1 MTPIQAISGGL
12 LGGINSAQQGAR
24 QLQDDKAQQQRMQF
38 QQAQMTDQQ
47 DQMQRRRQIQDLA
60 LKHVTPG
67 PDGKPFFDQE
77 GYINELSGLDPQ
89 AALELHQ
96 NEIRTK
102 AADLQAQKAQRD
114 LNTPDIRKIES
125 GNNIITQEQQ
135 PDGSYKPI
143 ATAGRFAPQQSGSS
157 ALAQQIALLRQYGAT
172 DDDIKQKL
180 GIGGGLTNT
189 PTYNPNG
196 PTGDDF
202 LKTLPANDQP
212 IVKSVIDGRYPIPT
226 GKAAT
231 SPEWQRVVQLATQAD
246 PSFDAGNYP
255 ARAAARKDF
264 TSGPTSKTI
273 TGLNTLA
280 HHINTLNSSIDGLDN
295 GKYPMVNS
303 IGNAFQSKT
312 GDPRVNK
319 FQVAANAVA
328 DEAAKVF
335 AGSGSALADREKLAS
350 MFDPSMSPAQLK
362 AATTQLSELVEG
374 KLGGLQ
380 NQLDQGL
387 GIGSRDIQVVSPEAR
402 KLFDAYRGGNG
413 PQQAASATGAATGG
427 WSARRVD

>member
-24 QLQDDKAQQQRMQF
+24 QLQDDKFQQQRMQF
-38 QQAQMTDQQ
+38 QQSQMDDQQ
-47 DQMQRRRQIQDLA
+47 QQIQIRRDIQDMA
-60 LKHVTPG
+60 L
-67 PDGKPFFDQE
+67 PFFSNGKNDMDGFIAKVQQK
-77 GYINELSGLDPQ
+77 YPQ
-89 AALELHQ
+89 QAMELHQ
-96 NEIRTK
+96 NELRSK
-102 AADLQAQKAQRD
+102 LADLQAQKAQRD

-125 GNNIITQEQQ
+125 GNNIITQERQA
-135 PDGSYKPI
+135 DGSYKPI
-143 ATAGRFAPQQSGSS
+143 ATASRFAPQQSASS
-157 ALAQQIALLRQYGAT
+157 ALAQQVALLKQYGAS
-172 DDDIKQKL
+172 DDDIKAKL

-189 PTYNPNG
+189 PTFNPNG

-202 LKTLPANDQP
+202 IKTLPANDQP
-212 IVKSVIDGRYPIPT
+212 IVRAVVNGQYPIPT

-246 PSFDAGNYP
+246 PNFDAGNYP

-295 GKYPMVNS
+295 GKYPTLNS

-350 MFDPSMSPAQLK
+350 MFDPNMSPAQLK
-362 AATTQLSELVEG
+362 AATAQLSELVEG

-387 GIGSRDIQVVSPEAR
+387 GIGSRNIQVVSPEAR
-402 KLFDAYRGGNG
+402 KLFDSYRGGG
-413 PQQAASATGAATGG
+413 APAQTEAPAATG
-427 WSARRVD
+427 WSARRVN

>member
-1 MTPIQAISGGL
+1 M
-12 LGGINSAQQGAR
+12 
-24 QLQDDKAQQQRMQF
+24 QLQQSQLTDEQDQQQR
-38 QQAQMTDQQ
+38 
-47 DQMQRRRQIQDLA
+47 RRNIQNLA

-67 PDGKPFFDQE
+67 PDGKPVFDQQ
-77 GYINELSGLDPQ
+77 GYITELAGIDPQ
-89 AALELHQ
+89 AAMELHQ

-102 AADLQAQKAQRD
+102 VADLQAQKAQRD
-114 LNTPDIRKIES
+114 LNTAPTREIDM
-125 GNNIITQEQQ
+125 GNNKVTQEQQ
-135 PDGSYKPI
+135 ADGSWKTI
-143 ATAGRFAPQQSGSS
+143 ATAGRFAPQQSEGS
-157 ALAQQIALLRQYGAT
+157 AFAQRVKLIKQYGGT
-172 DDDIKQKL
+172 DDDVRQML

-189 PTYNPNG
+189 PAYNPNG

-202 LKTLPANDQP
+202 IKTLPANDQP

-246 PSFDAGNYP
+246 PTFDAGNYP

-280 HHINTLNSSIDGLDN
+280 HHISTLDSAIDGLNN
-295 GKYPMVNS
+295 GKLPWANAV
-303 IGNAFQSKT
+303 GNAFQSKT

-350 MFDPSMSPAQLK
+350 MFDPNMSPAQLK
-362 AATTQLSELVEG
+362 AATAQLSELVEG

-387 GIGSRDIQVVSPEAR
+387 GIGSRNIQVVSPEAR
-402 KLFDAYRGGNG
+402 KLFDSYRGGG
-413 PQQAASATGAATGG
+413 APAQTEAPAASG
-427 WSARRVD
+427 WSARRVN

>member
-1 MTPIQAISGGL
+1 M
-12 LGGINSAQQGAR
+12 
-24 QLQDDKAQQQRMQF
+24 
-38 QQAQMTDQQ
+38 
-47 DQMQRRRQIQDLA
+47 
-60 LKHVTPG
+60 
-67 PDGKPFFDQE
+67 
-77 GYINELSGLDPQ
+77 
-89 AALELHQ
+89 ELHQ

-114 LNTPDIRKIES
+114 LSTAPTREIDM
-125 GNNIITQEQQ
+125 GNNKVTQEQQ
-135 PDGSYKPI
+135 PDGSWKQI
-143 ATAGRFAPQQSGSS
+143 ATAGRFAPQQSEGS
-157 ALAQQIALLRQYGAT
+157 AFAQRVKLIKQYGGT
-172 DDDIKQKL
+172 DDDVKQML

-202 LKTLPANDQP
+202 LKTLPPNDQP
-212 IVKSVIDGRYPIPT
+212 VVKAVLDGRYPIPT

-246 PSFDAGNYP
+246 PTFDAGNYP

-295 GKYPMVNS
+295 GSLQTLNTV
-303 IGNAFQSKT
+303 GNFFNNRT
-312 GDPRVNK
+312 GNPKVVK

-362 AATTQLSELVEG
+362 AATAQLSELVEG

-380 NQLDQGL
+380 NQLDQGMGL
-387 GIGSRDIQVVSPEAR
+387 GSRNIQVVSPEAR
-402 KLFDAYRGGNG
+402 KLFDSYRGGG
-413 PQQAASATGAATGG
+413 APAQTETPEASG
-427 WSARRVD
+427 WSARRVN